1 MTIKFYNRYTEVM
14 RLDSNGNLG
23 LGCTPSTWF
32 RNDPEPLTEWYKTSV
47 VQTGL
52 TPHKKEQDG
61 DSET

>member
-1 MTIKFYNRYTEVM
+1 M

-23 LGCTPSTWF
+23 LGCTPTWF